1 MRRFSTLLVLISAAE
16 LALPAYAQPLPPLE
30 TVQHAGAQS
39 VPTTVARLQ
48 GTRKVTSLAGLSAAE
63 LTARLGDADA
73 VVRNEVNEQE
83 KWSYG
88 ESSIFLS
95 KGKVTVWIDQ
105 GELYER
111 EQRQK
116 LARDKPVEE
125 QGTDPFENEWVNPW
139 TPRTSVP
146 KPDIVPDILEEK

>member
-1 MRRFSTLLVLISAAE
+1 MIRFCTSLLLFSIALIPAAS
-16 LALPAYAQPLPPLE
+16 LAQSPLQGDTSPLPGSL
-30 TVQHAGAQS
+30 S
-39 VPTTVARLQ
+39 RLQ
-48 GTRKVTSLAGLSAAE
+48 SAKKIGSLAGLSAAE
-63 LTARLGDADA
+63 LSSRLGEADT

-105 GELYER
+105 GELYDR

-116 LARDKPVEE
+116 LTRDKPAPDE
-125 QGTDPFENEWVNPW
+125 GMDPFQDEWVNPW
-139 TPRTSVP
+139 TPRKSVP
-146 KPDIVPDILEEK
+146 KPDIVPDILDEQ